1 MLASELIK
9 ELQNLIEKYG
19 DSQVTSSLDYVIT
32 DVMMNDR
39 EGLEIYYSLE
49 EESQSIEDYYYE
61 QDDREWA
68 IEQI

>member
-9 ELQNLIEKYG
+9 ELQNLIDKYG

-32 DVMMNDR
+32 DVMINDR

-61 QDDREWA
+61 QDERE
-68 IEQI
+68 

>member
-61 QDDREWA
+61 QDDRE
-68 IEQI
+68 